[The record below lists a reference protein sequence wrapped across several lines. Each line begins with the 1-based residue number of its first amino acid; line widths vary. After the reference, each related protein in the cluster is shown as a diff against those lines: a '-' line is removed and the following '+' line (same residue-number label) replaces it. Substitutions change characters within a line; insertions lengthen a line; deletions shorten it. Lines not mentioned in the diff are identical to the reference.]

1 MNEVM
6 MLLSQLEENFEI
18 IRAYIL
24 SIKKSKLDNL
34 KEAWVDGNEVAKALN
49 VSNRTLQ
56 TFRDNGTLPYSR
68 VKGKF
73 YYKVADIEALLESN
87 YSPTKTVSN
96 GTK

>member
-1 MNEVM
+1 M
-6 MLLSQLEENFEI
+6 MLLRQLVENFEV

-34 KEAWVDGNEVAKALN
+34 KESWVDGNEVANALN

-87 YSPTKTVSN
+87 YSPSKTVSN

>member
-1 MNEVM
+1 MTEVM
-6 MLLSQLEENFEI
+6 SLLRQLVENFEV

-34 KEAWVDGNEVAKALN
+34 KESWVDGNEVAKALN
-49 VSNRTLQ
+49 VSTRTLQ

-68 VKGKF
+68 IKGKF
-73 YYKVADIEALLESN
+73 YYKVADIEALLETN
-87 YSPTKTVSN
+87 YSPFKTVSN

>member
-6 MLLSQLEENFEI
+6 MLLRQLAENFAV

-24 SIKKSKLDNL
+24 SIKKSKLDSL
-34 KEAWVDGNEVAKALN
+34 KESWVDGSEVAKALN

-68 VKGKF
+68 VRGKF

-87 YSPTKTVSN
+87 YSPSKNVSN

>member
-6 MLLSQLEENFEI
+6 MLLRQLVENFEI
-18 IRAYIL
+18 IKAYIL

-34 KEAWVDGNEVAKALN
+34 KESWVDGNEVANALN

>member
-6 MLLSQLEENFEI
+6 MLLRQLVENFEI
-18 IRAYIL
+18 IKAYIL

-34 KEAWVDGNEVAKALN
+34 KESWVDGNEVANALN

-87 YSPTKTVSN
+87 YSPSKTVSN

>member
-6 MLLSQLEENFEI
+6 MLLRQLEENFEI

>member
-6 MLLSQLEENFEI
+6 MLLRQLVENFEV

-34 KEAWVDGNEVAKALN
+34 KESWVDGNEVANALN

-56 TFRDNGTLPYSR
+56 TFRDNGTLPYNR
-68 VKGKF
+68 IKGKF

-87 YSPTKTVSN
+87 YSPSKTVSN

>member
-1 MNEVM
+1 MNEVT
-6 MLLSQLEENFEI
+6 MLLRQLVENFEV

-24 SIKKSKLDNL
+24 SLRKSKLDNL
-34 KEAWVDGNEVAKALN
+34 KESWVDGSEVAKALN

-68 VKGKF
+68 VRGKF
-73 YYKVADIEALLESN
+73 YYRVADIEALLESN
-87 YSPTKTVSN
+87 YSPSKTVSN

>member
-6 MLLSQLEENFEI
+6 MLLRQLVENFEV

-24 SIKKSKLDNL
+24 SLRKSKLDNL
-34 KEAWVDGNEVAKALN
+34 KESWVDGSEVAKALN

-68 VKGKF
+68 VRGKF

-87 YSPTKTVSN
+87 YSPSKIVSN

>member
-6 MLLSQLEENFEI
+6 MLLRQLEENFEI
-18 IRAYIL
+18 KRAYIL

-34 KEAWVDGNEVAKALN
+34 KEYWVDGNEVAKALN

>member
-6 MLLSQLEENFEI
+6 MLLRQLVENFEV

-68 VKGKF
+68 VRGKF
-73 YYKVADIEALLESN
+73 YYKVSDIETLLESN
-87 YSPTKTVSN
+87 YSPSKTVSN

>member
-6 MLLSQLEENFEI
+6 MLLRQLVENFEV

-34 KEAWVDGNEVAKALN
+34 KEAWVDGNEVANALN

-87 YSPTKTVSN
+87 YSPSKTVSN

>member
-6 MLLSQLEENFEI
+6 MLLRQLEENFEI

-34 KEAWVDGNEVAKALN
+34 KESWVDGNEVAKALN

>member
-6 MLLSQLEENFEI
+6 MLLRQLVENFEI
-18 IRAYIL
+18 IKAYIL

-34 KEAWVDGNEVAKALN
+34 KESWVDGNEVAKALN

>member
-6 MLLSQLEENFEI
+6 MLLRQLEENFEI

-34 KEAWVDGNEVAKALN
+34 KESWVDGNEVAKALN
-49 VSNRTLQ
+49 VSNRTLH

-68 VKGKF
+68 VKVKF

>member
-6 MLLSQLEENFEI
+6 MLLRQLLENFEI

-34 KEAWVDGNEVAKALN
+34 KESWVDGNEVAKALN

-87 YSPTKTVSN
+87 YSPSKTVSN

>member
-6 MLLSQLEENFEI
+6 MLLRQLVENFEV

-34 KEAWVDGNEVAKALN
+34 KESWVDGNEVAKALN

-68 VKGKF
+68 VRGKF

-87 YSPTKTVSN
+87 YSPSKIVSN

>member
-6 MLLSQLEENFEI
+6 MLLRQLVENFEV

-34 KEAWVDGNEVAKALN
+34 KEAWVDGSEVAKALN

-68 VKGKF
+68 VRGKF
-73 YYKVADIEALLESN
+73 YYKVADIETLLESN
-87 YSPTKTVSN
+87 YSPSKTVSN

>member
-6 MLLSQLEENFEI
+6 MLLRQLLENFEV

-34 KEAWVDGNEVAKALN
+34 KESWVDGNEVAKALN
-49 VSNRTLQ
+49 VSSRTLQ

-68 VKGKF
+68 VKGKV

-87 YSPTKTVSN
+87 YSPSKTVSN

>member
-6 MLLSQLEENFEI
+6 MLLRQLVENFEV

-34 KEAWVDGNEVAKALN
+34 KESWVDGNEVANALN

-87 YSPTKTVSN
+87 YSPSKTVSN

>member
-6 MLLSQLEENFEI
+6 MLLSQLVENFEV

-34 KEAWVDGNEVAKALN
+34 KESWVDGNEVANALN

-87 YSPTKTVSN
+87 YSPSKTVSN

>member
-6 MLLSQLEENFEI
+6 MLLRQLVENFEI

-34 KEAWVDGNEVAKALN
+34 KESWVDGNEVAKALN

-87 YSPTKTVSN
+87 YSPSKTVSN